1 MSLSTAAVADAVN
14 AYSIART
21 QDGLNNDPGHCSH
34 VADSH
39 HDRDIRKLL
48 PEKAQLPIF
57 RPERAAP
64 FLSPAPHPNVI
75 VISNPNPSP
84 LTSNEHSARSLTH
97 RDTMRLIDHQTP
109 QFLLSHYDLDAFQ
122 EFRAEQGLRGDVQE
136 PGVRMSGSEIL
147 LNLVSASRE
156 QERNNDISPRCLEK
170 AGETTRSQI

>member
-1 MSLSTAAVADAVN
+1 
-14 AYSIART
+14 
-21 QDGLNNDPGHCSH
+21 
-34 VADSH
+34 
-39 HDRDIRKLL
+39 
-48 PEKAQLPIF
+48 
-57 RPERAAP
+57 
-64 FLSPAPHPNVI
+64 
-75 VISNPNPSP
+75 
-84 LTSNEHSARSLTH
+84 
-97 RDTMRLIDHQTP
+97 MRLIDHQTP